1 MSIILLV
8 GAHDARCDVQTN
20 VRISPEM
27 IRLGHDGTIMAVV
40 EFPVGYNLREWKIES
55 IECQGASALPGSGVK
70 DKSRVIARFRQID
83 MKNLVIGDAVP
94 LTVTIAAQRRSVA
107 EVFSGADAVKIE
119 SYKSP
124 AIACADMAGLT
135 IQDKAFHKPLVISSA
150 TPVLAD
156 TDEGHAG
163 VLQGRRRC
171 GEQWLSAMASHQ
183 YLERKNEL

>member
-1 MSIILLV
+1 MRFLSVLCMIVLLMFIV
-8 GAHDARCDVQTN
+8 MFVAAHDARCAVQTS
-20 VRISPEM
+20 VRISPET

-40 EFPVGYNLREWKIES
+40 EFPVGYNLREWKVES

-94 LTVTIAAQRRSVA
+94 LTVAITAQRRGVA

-150 TPVLAD
+150 TPVP
-156 TDEGHAG
+156 GG
-163 VLQGRRRC
+163 G
-171 GEQWLSAMASHQ
+171 
-183 YLERKNEL
+183 